1 MQRGEDGGSNGVL
14 YFIFPTTK
22 KTKKIHCHNV
32 QYTNKIKIFTTKH
45 KIRKNH

>member
-22 KTKKIHCHNV
+22 KTKKFHCHNV
-32 QYTNKIKIFTTKH
+32 QYET
-45 KIRKNH
+45 